1 MGCRRLITAFLF
13 VCVLSTA
20 LLLQAGCAGK
30 TPKISAITP
39 QSGKVGT
46 QVQITGSN
54 FGSVQG
60 ASVVHFGDS
69 IGEVIAWSDTE
80 ITVKVPAGIT
90 VAAAYPVS
98 VLTKNGQSNELQF
111 MVEVAAATPKSSA
124 PKSAASTA
132 APTQPKQQTQ
142 QTPADIQA
150 MKDSFQGDTSGWTFR
165 INKVSALDPNWEVGS
180 SSKTGYQGAL
190 YLLHKENGTWVVKVY
205 GTEWNPADYG
215 APSDMTPS

>member
-1 MGCRRLITAFLF
+1 MGCRRLIRTFFF

-20 LLLQAGCAGK
+20 LVLASGCAGS
-30 TPKISAITP
+30 TPKISAVTP
-39 QSGKVGT
+39 QSGKAGT

-54 FGSVQG
+54 FSSAQG
-60 ASVVHFGDS
+60 TGVVHFGDS
-69 IGEVIAWSDTE
+69 IGEVVAWSDTE

-90 VAAAYPVS
+90 VAATYPVS
-98 VLTKNGQSNELQF
+98 VLTKNGQSNEVQF
-111 MVEVAAATPKSSA
+111 TVEVAAATPKSSV
-124 PKSAASTA
+124 PKSSSSTTT
-132 APTQPKQQTQ
+132 TQPKQQTQ
-142 QTPADIQA
+142 STPADIQA
-150 MKDSFQGDTSGWTFR
+150 MKNAFGGDTTGWTFR

-205 GTEWNPADYG
+205 GTDWNPADYG